1 MKNNTEPT
9 KDFLQRALQ
18 SLPNDFAL
26 NEVRSHLKMAL
37 SKLEMVENRRAKRES
52 QQQANNNWVMVNNEL
67 MHPDMAKKVIA
78 ELDRMIKYGKLTL
91 EQMKKKKE
99 LSDEDQNIQTL
110 HD

>member
-9 KDFLQRALQ
+9 KDFLQRALR

-26 NEVRSHLKMAL
+26 NEVRSHLNMAL
-37 SKLEMVENRRAKRES
+37 SKLELVESRRNKRES
-52 QQQANNNWVMVNNEL
+52 QQINNNWAIVNGEL
-67 MHPDMAKKVIA
+67 MHPAMAKKVIA
-78 ELDRMIKYGKLTL
+78 ELDHMINYEKLKL

-99 LSDEDQNIQTL
+99 ISDEDQNIQTL

>member
-1 MKNNTEPT
+1 MKNNTEST
-9 KDFLQRALQ
+9 KDFLHRALQ

-37 SKLEMVENRRAKRES
+37 SKLEMVENRRRKRES
-52 QQQANNNWVMVNNEL
+52 QQTNNNWVMVNNEL
-67 MHPDMAKKVIA
+67 MHPDIAKKVIA

>member
-9 KDFLQRALQ
+9 KDFLQRALR

-37 SKLEMVENRRAKRES
+37 SKLEVVENRRNKRES
-52 QQQANNNWVMVNNEL
+52 SQQANNNWVIANGEL
-67 MHPDMAKKVIA
+67 MHPAMAKKVIA
-78 ELDRMIKYGKLTL
+78 ELDHMINYEKLRL

-99 LSDEDQNIQTL
+99 LSDEDQDIQTL
-110 HD
+110 YD